1 MKSEKIAE
9 DLLNLYAEG
18 LLNEESK
25 EFVEENLSKSEELRE
40 KLRQI
45 KEDKIDLENN
55 NPMSLDFV
63 AKRIKQDK
71 KSYGLLITS
80 LVVSILLIGFSFLTK
95 PIHYEDDGNLYTVT
109 NAGNQIFINFKK
121 DLVKVDSYEE
131 KDEDGQGK
139 EIFLDAYTT
148 RLDQILNKTSKQVL
162 AFEKNSDTIYYN
174 NQDKNA
180 TLIYGNVGNNVQ
192 ILPRLAL
199 NFYFILICIGSG
211 LLIILSLIVKKYR
224 KFIKYI
230 VFIPISYLLAYI
242 SICGLN
248 FYSFYLE
255 RDFVYIV
262 ILWLSLYLLSF
273 SIIKLIENKKNKAI

>member
-1 MKSEKIAE
+1 MFVFIGQRKNLKKGWNPMKSEKIAE

-131 KDEDGQGK
+131 KD
-139 EIFLDAYTT
+139 
-148 RLDQILNKTSKQVL
+148 
-162 AFEKNSDTIYYN
+162 
-174 NQDKNA
+174 
-180 TLIYGNVGNNVQ
+180 
-192 ILPRLAL
+192 
-199 NFYFILICIGSG
+199 
-211 LLIILSLIVKKYR
+211 
-224 KFIKYI
+224 
-230 VFIPISYLLAYI
+230 
-242 SICGLN
+242 
-248 FYSFYLE
+248 
-255 RDFVYIV
+255 
-262 ILWLSLYLLSF
+262 
-273 SIIKLIENKKNKAI
+273 